1 MLLFVVIS
9 SVRCINTIFAGREI
23 NTIFLSSI
31 KDVLQ
36 DGYMNGVC
44 STADVELLKTSLAVG
59 HQRVAGLKIYALF
72 AVSDVSCWR
81 TIVCTLGRM
90 VPHILCKW

>member
-1 MLLFVVIS
+1 MYIVIS
-9 SVRCINTIFAGREI
+9 SVRCINTIFADREI

-44 STADVELLKTSLAVG
+44 STAGVELMKTSLAVSR
-59 HQRVAGLKIYALF
+59 QRVVGLKIYALF
-72 AVSDVSCWR
+72 AV
-81 TIVCTLGRM
+81 GG
-90 VPHILCKW
+90 

>member
-1 MLLFVVIS
+1 MKYCLLLKTSRRCKCIQFHIILLYIVIS
-9 SVRCINTIFAGREI
+9 SVRSINTISADREI

-44 STADVELLKTSLAVG
+44 SAAGVELLKTSLAVG
-59 HQRVAGLKIYALF
+59 RQRVVGLKIYALF
-72 AVSDVSCWR
+72 AV
-81 TIVCTLGRM
+81 GG
-90 VPHILCKW
+90 